1 MFDEL
6 WRRLDLSRD
15 NIATVAKTI
24 PKDVDQAY
32 AAILNKSP
40 DKSKARKLL
49 RIVLAAMTPLS
60 VEEVNVAMVVGES
73 TNSYKD
79 LEWSQTFRPKRIEEG
94 IVVYDT
100 DRIRQEKRAFI
111 RRYVLSYYAATNWSN
126 HLVLAGDLA
135 PPTLLQVMAHDI
147 CNPLCYSWGTWA
159 QIYITRKRIN
169 PLPRQASKL
178 TIASLLGLD
187 KVVAVL
193 LEQETHQL
201 DCVHTGESNPL
212 SWAAREGHRNVAELL
227 LAHDYANAGLPDLDG
242 MTPLHWTALYGH
254 RDTIKLSFAR
264 DDENAALPDNHGR
277 TPADVADNNGNTP
290 LLTAVG
296 NGRWKCVSLLLKK
309 GVQVNS
315 TNSKNI
321 TPLLAAVDEGNISV
335 VKLLLAQKDL
345 RADITNQD
353 GHTPLACAVIHG
365 HEEIV
370 KLLIDR
376 NDVQVD
382 SKDHKGRAP
391 LSYAVG
397 QGRLSI
403 AKKLLQR
410 KADIGLVDNKDMAP
424 LSSAAGKRY
433 QSLVNMLIQRDADIE
448 SKDKEGRTPLSYA
461 VEEGHESLVNILI
474 QRNADIESKDDIG
487 RTPLYYAADAGEDG
501 TIKILLE
508 SVAHVDSQDIHDR
521 TALQWTVIET
531 PLNGRTKKRV
541 LVIVTLLGNGAEIN
555 HKDSVG
561 RTPLSNACYFA
572 GRNAVYLEGAL
583 DEDRKRIDGWPG
595 FNRVNPED
603 SIKLL
608 LEKGA
613 DVVTEDNWK
622 RTPLF
627 YATYNGSTKVV
638 KLLLQSGARLDSRT
652 IEGNTPLGI
661 ANKTMGDIREFAT
674 SKIHLQID
682 FDFLTATS

>member
-60 VEEVNVAMVVGES
+60 VEEINVAMVVGES
-73 TNSYKD
+73 TNSHKD
-79 LEWSQTFRPKRIEEG
+79 LEWSQAFRPKRIEEG

-126 HLVLAGDLA
+126 HLVLAGDLTS
-135 PPTLLQVMAHDI
+135 PTLLQVVAHDI

-159 QIYITRKRIN
+159 QIYVSHGK
-169 PLPRQASKL
+169 
-178 TIASLLGLD
+178 
-187 KVVAVL
+187 
-193 LEQETHQL
+193 
-201 DCVHTGESNPL
+201 
-212 SWAAREGHRNVAELL
+212 GH
-227 LAHDYANAGLPDLDG
+227 
-242 MTPLHWTALYGH
+242 
-254 RDTIKLSFAR
+254 
-264 DDENAALPDNHGR
+264 
-277 TPADVADNNGNTP
+277 
-290 LLTAVG
+290 
-296 NGRWKCVSLLLKK
+296 
-309 GVQVNS
+309 
-315 TNSKNI
+315 
-321 TPLLAAVDEGNISV
+321 
-335 VKLLLAQKDL
+335 
-345 RADITNQD
+345 
-353 GHTPLACAVIHG
+353 
-365 HEEIV
+365 
-370 KLLIDR
+370 
-376 NDVQVD
+376 
-382 SKDHKGRAP
+382 
-391 LSYAVG
+391 
-397 QGRLSI
+397 
-403 AKKLLQR
+403 
-410 KADIGLVDNKDMAP
+410 
-424 LSSAAGKRY
+424 
-433 QSLVNMLIQRDADIE
+433 
-448 SKDKEGRTPLSYA
+448 YA

-474 QRNADIESKDDIG
+474 QRNADIESRDDRG
-487 RTPLYYAADAGEDG
+487 GTPLYYAADAGEDG

-521 TALQWTVIET
+521 TALHWTVIGN

-583 DEDRKRIDGWPG
+583 DEDRKSIDGLAWP
-595 FNRVNPED
+595 NRVNPED

-627 YATYNGSTKVV
+627 YAAYNGSTKFV

-661 ANKTMGDIREFAT
+661 AKSSNHECKAR
-674 SKIHLQID
+674 
-682 FDFLTATS
+682 